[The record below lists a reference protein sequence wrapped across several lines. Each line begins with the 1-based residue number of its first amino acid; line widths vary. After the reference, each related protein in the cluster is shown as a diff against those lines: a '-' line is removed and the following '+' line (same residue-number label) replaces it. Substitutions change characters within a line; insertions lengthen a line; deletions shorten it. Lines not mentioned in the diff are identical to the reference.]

1 MRVRF
6 QADNDLDGR
15 IIAATKRLDPEI
27 DFRTAP
33 SLGLHLGTGDE
44 QVLALAAADGR
55 VLVIRMTVEQ
65 CRITLSVSSLVIP
78 RQV

>member
-44 QVLALAAADGR
+44 QVLALA
-55 VLVIRMTVEQ
+55 VLMAGSWLRMTVEQ
-65 CRITLSVSSLVIP
+65 CRISL
-78 RQV
+78 RCKCSNDMM

>member
-33 SLGLHLGTGDE
+33 SLGLHLGTSDE
-44 QVLALAAADGR
+44 QVLALA
-55 VLVIRMTVEQ
+55 VLMAGSWLRMTVEQ
-65 CRITLSVSSLVIP
+65 CRISL
-78 RQV
+78 RCKCSNDMM